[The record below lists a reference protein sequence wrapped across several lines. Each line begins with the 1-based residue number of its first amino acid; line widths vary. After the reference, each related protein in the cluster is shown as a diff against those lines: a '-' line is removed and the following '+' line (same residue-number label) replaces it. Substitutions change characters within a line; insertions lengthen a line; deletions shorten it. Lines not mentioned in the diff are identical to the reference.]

1 MTILSIQSHVAY
13 GHVGNAA
20 AVFTLQRLGF
30 DVWPVMTVQLSNHTG
45 YPSWRGRAFEAEHIA
60 DVVQGLEELGTLSGC
75 EAVLSGYLGRAEI
88 GDSVLRAVDTAKR
101 ANIGALY
108 VCDPVMGDH
117 STGLYVPDEIV
128 TFMRERAMPRADIVT
143 PNLFELEQL
152 TGRRMGSLAEAVA
165 AARSL
170 HELGPEIVM
179 VTSVRFPGPDE
190 ARVSVI
196 AVTREASW
204 RVSTPWIELAWSESG
219 AGDAITALF
228 LGHYLRSPAGPERV
242 PDALARSAGAA
253 YALIDTT
260 RRAGTRELQLVAAQD
275 SLVRPLQTFTAE
287 RLD

>member
-1 MTILSIQSHVAY
+1 MAILSIQSHVVY

-45 YPSWRGRAFEAEHIA
+45 YPSWRGMAFEAEHIA
-60 DVVQGLEELGTLSGC
+60 EIVKGLEELGTLAAC
-75 EAVLSGYLGRAEI
+75 DAVLSGYLGRAEI
-88 GDSVLRAVDTAKR
+88 GHSVLRAVDMAKR

-117 STGLYVPDEIV
+117 GSGLYVSDEIV
-128 TFMRERAMPRADIVT
+128 AFMRERAVPRADIVT

-152 TGRRMGSLAEAVA
+152 TGRRIESLAEVIA
-165 AARSL
+165 AARTL
-170 HELGPEIVM
+170 HEVGPEIVM

-190 ARVSVI
+190 RSVSVV

-204 RVSTPWIELAWSESG
+204 RVETPWIEFAWSESG

-228 LGHYLRSPAGPERV
+228 LGHYLRSTAGPERV
-242 PDALARSAGAA
+242 PDALARAAGAT

-275 SLVRPLQTFTAE
+275 SLVRPLQTFVAE